1 MTDTSHSRPLAETLE
16 AMAALTPAQH
26 ALLERI
32 SQHVTP
38 VTVAELAQEAGLHV
52 SSVRETLEGLF
63 AVGLVEKQ
71 QLPPR
76 GAGVPRSDT
85 RRRPP
90 PTPRLRLRCS
100 NS

>member
-1 MTDTSHSRPLAETLE
+1 MNMTDTSHSRPLAETLE

-32 SQHVTP
+32 SQHAVP

-63 AVGLVEKQ
+63 AVGLV
-71 QLPPR
+71 
-76 GAGVPRSDT
+76 AGVAARG
-85 RRRPP
+85 RRRPG
-90 PTPRLRLRCS
+90 RVGA
-100 NS
+100 

>member
-1 MTDTSHSRPLAETLE
+1 MNDTSRSRPLAETLA

-32 SQHVTP
+32 SHHASP

-63 AVGLVEKQ
+63 F
-71 QLPPR
+71 PPR
-76 GAGVPRSDT
+76 GEAVPRSAI
-85 RRRPP
+85 RRRPRRIR
-90 PTPRLRLRCS
+90 RLRRRCS
-100 NS
+100 IN

>member
-1 MTDTSHSRPLAETLE
+1 MKGIFADYEGERGYVMSDTSRARPLAETLA

-32 SQHVTP
+32 SHHATP

-63 AVGLVEKQ
+63 TLGLVEKQ
-71 QLPPR
+71 QLPSSGR
-76 GAGVPRSDT
+76 G
-85 RRRPP
+85 RPA
-90 PTPRLRLRCS
+90 LGY
-100 NS
+100 